1 MNQDAEL
8 LIRSTPDASWLPRGG
23 RADVIRS
30 NVAPSPASL
39 VRLLLRREGSVFCVP
54 RNGSGKLDLPTQ
66 RVLPSDSEGREAA
79 QHLAQFV
86 LGAPTEPK
94 PIGFVRNVVT
104 TAAKGYE
111 WPTPHAHFTL
121 WVADGNPV
129 ISGTWVDISTRSEL
143 SDRHWFPL
151 LE

>member
-1 MNQDAEL
+1 MSQDAEL
-8 LIRSTPDASWLPRGG
+8 LIGSTLDAGWLPQGG

-30 NVAPSPASL
+30 SVAPSPASL
-39 VRLLLRREGSVFCVP
+39 VRLLLRRGSSVFCV
-54 RNGSGKLDLPTQ
+54 RRDGSEKLDLPTQ
-66 RVLPSDSEGREAA
+66 RVPPSDSDGREAA
-79 QHLAQFV
+79 QHLVQFV

-104 TAAKGYE
+104 TAAKAYE

-121 WVADGNPV
+121 WAADGSPV
-129 ISGTWVDISTRSEL
+129 IPGTWVDIGTRSEL